1 MDKVENLFIKEDTN
15 LIEVL
20 KIIDKSQTKIALV
33 TDKDHRLLGTI
44 TDGDIRRGLLQ
55 GNSLKTKAKIV
66 IKKNYRYIKTYEEER
81 KARSLMKKEMLT
93 VLPVLNNDNKIS
105 KLLVSDNLIPEKY
118 LENTVFI
125 LAGGK
130 GTRLLPHTK
139 NCPKPMLQISGKP
152 ILEIILNQ
160 CLEYGF
166 RNFIFSV
173 NYLKDQII
181 EYFGNGENY
190 NANIQYITEDKPLG
204 TAGSLSLIK
213 EKLKHPIII
222 INGDVLTQLNLSN
235 LLNYHLEK
243 NAAATICVREHISN
257 NPYGVVKLRNDKLES
272 FEEKPIIKSLINAGV
287 YVINPELITLLNK
300 KEFLDMP
307 DLLIKSKNIGKN
319 VFAYPIHEY
328 WIDIG
333 RYETFKIAAKEWG

>member
-1 MDKVENLFIKEDTN
+1 MDQVENLFIEEDTN
-15 LIEVL
+15 LIDVL

-33 TDKDHRLLGTI
+33 TDKNYRLLGTI

-55 GNSLKTKAKIV
+55 GNSLETKAKNV
-66 IKKNYRYIKTYEEER
+66 MNKNYRYIRHYEEER
-81 KARSLMKKEMLT
+81 KARSLMRKEMLK
-93 VLPVLNNDNKIS
+93 VLPVLNDDNKIS
-105 KLLVSDNLIPEKY
+105 RLLVSDNLIPEKY

-160 CLEYGF
+160 CVEYGF

-181 EYFGNGENY
+181 EYFGNGENF
-190 NANIQYITEDKPLG
+190 NANIQYITEDQPLG

-213 EKLKHPIII
+213 AKLKHPIII

-235 LLNYHLEK
+235 LLNYHQEK
-243 NAAATICVREHISN
+243 NATATICVREHISK
-257 NPYGVVKLRNDKLES
+257 NPYGVVKLKNDKLES

-287 YVINPELITLLNK
+287 YVINPELITLVNK

-307 DLLIKSKNIGKN
+307 DLLIKSKNNGGNI
-319 VFAYPIHEY
+319 FAYPIHEY

-333 RYETFKIAAKEWG
+333 RYETFEIAEKEWV